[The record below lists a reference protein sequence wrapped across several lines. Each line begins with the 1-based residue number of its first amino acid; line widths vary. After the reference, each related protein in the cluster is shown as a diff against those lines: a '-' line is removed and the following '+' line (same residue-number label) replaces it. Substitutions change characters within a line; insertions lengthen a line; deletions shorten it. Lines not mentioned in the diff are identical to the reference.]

1 MAGKLIV
8 IEGTDAVGKATQSKL
23 LAEKLGSIGG
33 QNAEIIN
40 FPTYGSEF
48 GKLIKD
54 YLQGGLGG
62 RDALSPEAVSLL
74 YALDRYQYLG
84 KLEKMLTSGKYIICN
99 RYSQSNLYQAA
110 KIANKAE
117 REKFIGWFNSV
128 EGRLP
133 FADAV
138 IFLNLPVAVS
148 RKLLISRGEKIDIHE
163 RDICYQEEVRS
174 LYLREAIRGK
184 WIVINCAQNGTLKT
198 KGKISQEIFAALKK
212 KLKI

>member
-23 LAEKLGSIGG
+23 LAAKLASFGKP
-33 QNAEIIN
+33 AEIIN

-62 RDALSPEAVSLL
+62 RDALSPEVVSLL

-84 KLEKMLTSGKYIICN
+84 RLEKMLSSGKYIICN

-110 KIANKAE
+110 KIPKGKKRDE
-117 REKFIGWFNSV
+117 FIGWFNTV
-128 EGRLP
+128 EKRLP
-133 FADAV
+133 KADAV
-138 IFLNLPVAVS
+138 VFLSLPPAVS

-163 RDICYQEEVRS
+163 KDMRFQVEVRG
-174 LYLREAIRGK
+174 LYLKEAKRQK
-184 WIVINCAQNGTLKT
+184 WIVIDCALAGGLKSKAELANG
-198 KGKISQEIFAALKK
+198 IFSALKK